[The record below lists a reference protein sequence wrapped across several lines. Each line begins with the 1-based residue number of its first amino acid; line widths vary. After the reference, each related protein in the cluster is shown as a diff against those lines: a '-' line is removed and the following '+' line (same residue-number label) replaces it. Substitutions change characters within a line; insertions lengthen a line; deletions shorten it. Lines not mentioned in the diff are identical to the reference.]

1 MRGMMRKAGGVL
13 AVLVLAACGG
23 NAGAEDGPA
32 PSGPPVRVVVA
43 NDGTIPSQVRVFLLP
58 ASGPEI
64 ILGTMSTLGT
74 ETLTVRGNV
83 NPGQYRL
90 RAEGGTN
97 RSLTSPVFSLDR
109 GDVIAW
115 EMRRN
120 VVQRR
125 Q

>member
-1 MRGMMRKAGGVL
+1 MRGMMRKASAVL
-13 AVLVLAACGG
+13 AVLAVTACAANDPGDRSS
-23 NAGAEDGPA
+23 ADGET
-32 PSGPPVRVVVA
+32 PVRVVVE
-43 NDGTIPSQVRVFLLP
+43 NGGTIPTQVRVFLMP
-58 ASGPEI
+58 ASGPEF
-64 ILGTMSTLGT
+64 ILGSMSTLGT

-90 RAEGGTN
+90 RAEGGT
-97 RSLTSPVFSLDR
+97 SSVLTSPVFSLGR

-115 EMRRN
+115 DMRRN